1 MSNTNRVN
9 GFRPVKFD
17 SSLIFPCYHAAGT
30 TVTNDIFVGDLVEL
44 DGTAG
49 PQGQTG
55 VKVATAGADED
66 VYGCVV
72 SIPVQSSHLDRAT
85 WMDGA
90 DAGEVM
96 VLTDRAAIYEAQ
108 SDESLAVTDVGQNAM
123 LVQTSA
129 GSRTT
134 GASGQEV
141 DATVATTNT
150 YALKIVGFPNRADN
164 EIGAADNKVLVQ
176 INLNQNIGDAGS
188 TGV

>member
-1 MSNTNRVN
+1 MANTDRVN

-17 SSLIFPCYHAAGT
+17 SSMIFPCYHAAGT

-55 VKVATAGADED
+55 VKVATAGSDED

-72 SIPVQSSHLDRAT
+72 SIPPQSAYLERAS

-90 DAGEVM
+90 SAGVVM
-96 VLTDRAAIYEAQ
+96 VLTDPSAIYEAQ
-108 SDESLAVTDVGQNAM
+108 ADDTLAVTDVGQNAM

-164 EIGAADNKVLVQ
+164 TINSANNKVLVR
-176 INLNQNIGDAGS
+176 INLNQSIGDAGS